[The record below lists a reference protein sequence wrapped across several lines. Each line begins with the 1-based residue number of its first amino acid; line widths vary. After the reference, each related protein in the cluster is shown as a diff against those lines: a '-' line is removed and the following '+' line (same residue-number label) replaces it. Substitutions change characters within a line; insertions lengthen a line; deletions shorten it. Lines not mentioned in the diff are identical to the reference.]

1 MNSTHR
7 IVKYFA
13 YGLAASIIGSII
25 MLSLGIL
32 KIVSTIFINND
43 EFRIKKTYDILETK
57 NITKLSVELSTSN
70 LIIKE
75 GPSFKI
81 ESTSNNISIDESKD
95 MLKIKEKN
103 NNKFKEEKV
112 YIYIPYDYYFDIV
125 DISNGSGDA
134 IINNLNANEL
144 TYEIGAGIVSI
155 EYINIL
161 NKSTINCG
169 TGKLNIYNSILNN
182 LDLNLGVG
190 DSYINSKILG
200 NSKIRSGIG
209 SLLIN
214 IMGTVEDYK
223 FNVNKGIGTV
233 TINKNIMSDDLIYG
247 EGTNFIELESGIGSV
262 EVNFYN

>member
-32 KIVSTIFINND
+32 KVVTTFFINND
-43 EFRIKKTYDILETK
+43 EFRIKKTYDISEAK
-57 NITKLSVELSTSN
+57 NIKKLNIELSTSN

-75 GPSFKI
+75 GTSFKI
-81 ESTSNNISIDESKD
+81 ETTSNNISVDESKD

-103 NNKFKEEKV
+103 NNIVKKEKV
-112 YIYIPYDYYFDIV
+112 YIYIPDNYYFDIV
-125 DISNGSGDA
+125 DISTGVGEAN
-134 IINNLNANEL
+134 INNLNANEI

-182 LDLNLGVG
+182 LDLELGVG

-200 NSKIRSGIG
+200 NSKIHSGIG

-214 IMGTVEDYK
+214 IIGTVEDYK

-233 TINKNIMSDDLIYG
+233 KIHDNIMSDDLIYG
-247 EGTNFIELESGIGSV
+247 EGTNFIDLESGIGSV